1 LDLLISIKTIR
12 INGNNLNNYKMGSST
27 TDNGRIVSDAEMEN
41 KFGKMDPF
49 IREIGKTIWPM
60 EKEDLSIQVAMSI
73 KEIGLM
79 IKLKEKEFIYTLTAR
94 VIQGN
99 GIKTNNMDLVNK
111 NGLMEQNMKEIL

>member
-1 LDLLISIKTIR
+1 
-12 INGNNLNNYKMGSST
+12 MGSST
-27 TDNGRIVSDAEMEN
+27 TDNGKIVSDAEMEN

-60 EKEDLSIQVAMSI
+60 EKEDLFIQVAMSI
-73 KEIGLM
+73 KEIGLT
-79 IKLKEKEFIYTLTAR
+79 IKLKEKEFIYTLTVR